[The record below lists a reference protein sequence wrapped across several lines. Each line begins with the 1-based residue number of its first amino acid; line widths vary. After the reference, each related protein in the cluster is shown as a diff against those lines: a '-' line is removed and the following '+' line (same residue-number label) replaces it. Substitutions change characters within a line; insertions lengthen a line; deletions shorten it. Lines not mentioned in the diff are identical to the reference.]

1 MFSFSHNYRYKVRC
15 GLAGCVMMAMVVMVV
30 GVFAQTDEQT
40 AKQAKIEAYIQIA
53 REQVKRGF
61 YTQAKQELDK
71 AVSPEFSSFV
81 TEQQQKQ
88 IHSLLETIHQAEQER
103 QKIIDILQQ
112 SDILKEQG
120 RYAQAE
126 VLLRQIEDS
135 PYISAQEKQMV
146 AAMLEDLDNRIGS
159 HQEQMQAVYDAAV
172 RDYKAGRLETARAAF
187 VEVAQSGVSVRGDR
201 PAGDYIAAIDQQLK
215 EQSVMQPAE
224 NAAQT
229 VADTQKT
236 ASPAQQTPG
245 EDAAV
250 TTAAQVQAADGPA
263 DSDATSSDAETETSA
278 ENSYLQVIRR
288 ERAVRIDYTTAI
300 VNDALSRCSALLKEN
315 RFEDALQILRRA
327 ISTVERNKLL
337 LGDELYAEFMAK
349 LNNEEQTINEQQ
361 LAWQRKQEQLREEE
375 AAQMTEQIRSTIERQ
390 RAEAIENY
398 LDRAFA
404 FQAEQR
410 YEEALGQLDQLL
422 AIDPLHQRAL
432 IMKQTLEDWMRYREQ
447 RRVQQEIE
455 REEHEL
461 LLEANRKLV
470 PFSKEINYPKN
481 WKDIAARR
489 EEAVKEKM
497 SPEDVLVNQQLDEK
511 VNLSMLR
518 EDTTLAEA
526 IDILRNAVDPPLS
539 IVVLWSDLSQ
549 NAFVERD
556 TPINMSGEGLTSI
569 ALRTGLDRVLQAVS
583 SVALAELDWVLEEGV
598 ITIATRDSLPTRYV
612 NEVYDISDLVNPPAN
627 FDEDYE
633 YNEGGTGGGGG
644 GGYGGGGGGGSSS
657 SDEVG
662 SWRSRWRAYELIL
675 TILQTIE
682 PQSWWTEGGDG
693 RISQFAEKKLIIW
706 QTPEVHQKIKEFLD
720 YLREDLG
727 QQIAIETRFLLV
739 DENFLDYIGLDISR
753 LTIEQPG
760 SRINEGLPLDFRQDS
775 ERHVFEQIFS
785 SGTNI
790 SSTLGGALGG
800 STVGGG
806 SAFWVDSVVALD
818 DLTVDFMIR
827 ATQAQRNSRQLTAPK
842 VVVMNGESATMNVQT
857 QKRIKSS
864 SDLVTDST
872 TTDGVVNTYAY
883 WEVEHED
890 ITTGIY
896 MSITPTITADKKYV
910 LLRIMTNLS
919 ELLDTTPVTTVGIT
933 PFSDK
938 PLTDTYDLP
947 LTQNSSV
954 MTRVSVPDRGT
965 VMLGGLTLTSERE
978 MESGVPVLGKL
989 PLLGRLFSNRS
1000 QIKDKQILLIL
1011 VKPTIMLQQET
1022 EEDAIGALAQQSY
1035 QQ

>member
-15 GLAGCVMMAMVVMVV
+15 GLAGCVMMAMVVMVA

-88 IHSLLETIHQAEQER
+88 IHSLLETIKGRAMGVR
-103 QKIIDILQQ
+103 LG
-112 SDILKEQG
+112 DILKEQG

-236 ASPAQQTPG
+236 VSPAQQTAG

-250 TTAAQVQAADGPA
+250 TTAAQVHAADGPA
-263 DSDATSSDAETETSA
+263 DSDATSSDADTETSA

-404 FQAEQR
+404 FQAEQQPR
-410 YEEALGQLDQLL
+410 GAG
-422 AIDPLHQRAL
+422 
-432 IMKQTLEDWMRYREQ
+432 
-447 RRVQQEIE
+447 
-455 REEHEL
+455 
-461 LLEANRKLV
+461 
-470 PFSKEINYPKN
+470 
-481 WKDIAARR
+481 
-489 EEAVKEKM
+489 AVG
-497 SPEDVLVNQQLDEK
+497 P
-511 VNLSMLR
+511 
-518 EDTTLAEA
+518 
-526 IDILRNAVDPPLS
+526 
-539 IVVLWSDLSQ
+539 IV
-549 NAFVERD
+549 
-556 TPINMSGEGLTSI
+556 G
-569 ALRTGLDRVLQAVS
+569 
-583 SVALAELDWVLEEGV
+583 
-598 ITIATRDSLPTRYV
+598 
-612 NEVYDISDLVNPPAN
+612 
-627 FDEDYE
+627 
-633 YNEGGTGGGGG
+633 
-644 GGYGGGGGGGSSS
+644 
-657 SDEVG
+657 
-662 SWRSRWRAYELIL
+662 
-675 TILQTIE
+675 
-682 PQSWWTEGGDG
+682 
-693 RISQFAEKKLIIW
+693 
-706 QTPEVHQKIKEFLD
+706 H
-720 YLREDLG
+720 
-727 QQIAIETRFLLV
+727 
-739 DENFLDYIGLDISR
+739 
-753 LTIEQPG
+753 
-760 SRINEGLPLDFRQDS
+760 
-775 ERHVFEQIFS
+775 
-785 SGTNI
+785 
-790 SSTLGGALGG
+790 
-800 STVGGG
+800 
-806 SAFWVDSVVALD
+806 
-818 DLTVDFMIR
+818 
-827 ATQAQRNSRQLTAPK
+827 
-842 VVVMNGESATMNVQT
+842 
-857 QKRIKSS
+857 
-864 SDLVTDST
+864 
-872 TTDGVVNTYAY
+872 
-883 WEVEHED
+883 
-890 ITTGIY
+890 
-896 MSITPTITADKKYV
+896 
-910 LLRIMTNLS
+910 
-919 ELLDTTPVTTVGIT
+919 
-933 PFSDK
+933 
-938 PLTDTYDLP
+938 
-947 LTQNSSV
+947 
-954 MTRVSVPDRGT
+954 
-965 VMLGGLTLTSERE
+965 
-978 MESGVPVLGKL
+978 
-989 PLLGRLFSNRS
+989 
-1000 QIKDKQILLIL
+1000 
-1011 VKPTIMLQQET
+1011 
-1022 EEDAIGALAQQSY
+1022 
-1035 QQ
+1035 

>member
-1 MFSFSHNYRYKVRC
+1 
-15 GLAGCVMMAMVVMVV
+15 G
-30 GVFAQTDEQT
+30 
-40 AKQAKIEAYIQIA
+40 
-53 REQVKRGF
+53 
-61 YTQAKQELDK
+61 
-71 AVSPEFSSFV
+71 
-81 TEQQQKQ
+81 
-88 IHSLLETIHQAEQER
+88 
-103 QKIIDILQQ
+103 
-112 SDILKEQG
+112 
-120 RYAQAE
+120 
-126 VLLRQIEDS
+126 
-135 PYISAQEKQMV
+135 
-146 AAMLEDLDNRIGS
+146 
-159 HQEQMQAVYDAAV
+159 
-172 RDYKAGRLETARAAF
+172 
-187 VEVAQSGVSVRGDR
+187 
-201 PAGDYIAAIDQQLK
+201 
-215 EQSVMQPAE
+215 
-224 NAAQT
+224 
-229 VADTQKT
+229 
-236 ASPAQQTPG
+236 
-245 EDAAV
+245 
-250 TTAAQVQAADGPA
+250 
-263 DSDATSSDAETETSA
+263 
-278 ENSYLQVIRR
+278 
-288 ERAVRIDYTTAI
+288 
-300 VNDALSRCSALLKEN
+300 
-315 RFEDALQILRRA
+315 
-327 ISTVERNKLL
+327 
-337 LGDELYAEFMAK
+337 
-349 LNNEEQTINEQQ
+349 
-361 LAWQRKQEQLREEE
+361 
-375 AAQMTEQIRSTIERQ
+375 
-390 RAEAIENY
+390 
-398 LDRAFA
+398 
-404 FQAEQR
+404 
-410 YEEALGQLDQLL
+410 
-422 AIDPLHQRAL
+422 
-432 IMKQTLEDWMRYREQ
+432 
-447 RRVQQEIE
+447 
-455 REEHEL
+455 
-461 LLEANRKLV
+461 
-470 PFSKEINYPKN
+470 
-481 WKDIAARR
+481 
-489 EEAVKEKM
+489 
-497 SPEDVLVNQQLDEK
+497 
-511 VNLSMLR
+511 
-518 EDTTLAEA
+518 
-526 IDILRNAVDPPLS
+526 
-539 IVVLWSDLSQ
+539 
-549 NAFVERD
+549 
-556 TPINMSGEGLTSI
+556 
-569 ALRTGLDRVLQAVS
+569 
-583 SVALAELDWVLEEGV
+583 
-598 ITIATRDSLPTRYV
+598 
-612 NEVYDISDLVNPPAN
+612 
-627 FDEDYE
+627 
-633 YNEGGTGGGGG
+633 
-644 GGYGGGGGGGSSS
+644 GGGGGGGSSS

-760 SRINEGLPLDFRQDS
+760 RRINEGLPLDFRQDS

-872 TTDGVVNTYAY
+872 TTEGVTNTYAY

-933 PFSDK
+933 PFSDE